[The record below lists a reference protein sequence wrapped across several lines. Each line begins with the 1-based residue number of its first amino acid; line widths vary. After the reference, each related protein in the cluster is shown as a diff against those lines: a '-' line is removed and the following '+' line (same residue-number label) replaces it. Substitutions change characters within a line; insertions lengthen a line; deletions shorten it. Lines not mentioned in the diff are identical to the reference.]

1 MFISLKSFLPLF
13 ILFLPI
19 STKELVFSA
28 PSHGISFNF
37 NCFYT
42 VYIGESRKALK
53 WLEKKN
59 TATKRLLFFDGSYQ
73 RRRKAQPTS
82 IARLDLHAFPIHALD
97 RTSLQPQAQ
106 SLPCHQSP
114 ASPLE
119 LQTERSSTNTCAM
132 SAAQIAQP
140 RIPLQADLRRCG
152 PRAIVWPLTPAKLET
167 LSWHSFSVGQ
177 WKGG

>member
-1 MFISLKSFLPLF
+1 MLPHTAFPSTLIAFIQFISASH
-13 ILFLPI
+13 
-19 STKELVFSA
+19 A
-28 PSHGISFNF
+28 RPSSD
-37 NCFYT
+37 
-42 VYIGESRKALK
+42 SK
-53 WLEKKN
+53 KKN

-119 LQTERSSTNTCAM
+119 LQTERSSTNTCVM

-167 LSWHSFSVGQ
+167 LS
-177 WKGG
+177 